1 MLKKQADMQS
11 LSKEELKPP
20 LVEFLMISDKI
31 KDQMNSLEVS
41 VMLEQE
47 EETKEILRKELVQ
60 AKALHRNLNLLIVD
74 IFKEFDQI
82 IEKVLTTS
90 KKQINFNVSPDAIIS
105 LTKLLNLS

>member
-1 MLKKQADMQS
+1 
-11 LSKEELKPP
+11 
-20 LVEFLMISDKI
+20 
-31 KDQMNSLEVS
+31 MNSLEVS

-47 EETKEILRKELVQ
+47 EETKEIFRKELVQ

-90 KKQINFNVSPDAIIS
+90 KK
-105 LTKLLNLS
+105 

>member
-1 MLKKQADMQS
+1 
-11 LSKEELKPP
+11 
-20 LVEFLMISDKI
+20 
-31 KDQMNSLEVS
+31 MNSLEVS

-47 EETKEILRKELVQ
+47 EETKQILRKELAQ

-90 KKQINFNVSPDAIIS
+90 KK
-105 LTKLLNLS
+105 